1 MHIKHTHTDIKHSH
15 PRPLLY
21 RPHRRPW
28 ALPGLSR
35 AFRILL
41 SYVFCT
47 FTVLNFTNSLYC
59 VLIQENNC
67 FKDETQGCLPQS
79 HVRMVSP
86 VLMTYQHGPLGIGQP
101 WKPQRCLMFELSNL
115 LKYILLFFCVIS
127 QWFHPGQRV
136 GWELQKRKT
145 NWKGLIS
152 FQLLPPDS
160 KDIIYNG

>member
-1 MHIKHTHTDIKHSH
+1 MHQQNCHHWLSVWAHTHAHKTHTHGHKTQPPTASPIQAALPS
-15 PRPLLY
+15 LS
-21 RPHRRPW
+21 
-28 ALPGLSR
+28 LPGLSR

-41 SYVFCT
+41 IYVFCT

-101 WKPQRCLMFELSNL
+101 WKPQRCLMCTHVHVHVKTWPAQFL
-115 LKYILLFFCVIS
+115 LHRWSL
-127 QWFHPGQRV
+127 
-136 GWELQKRKT
+136 
-145 NWKGLIS
+145 GL
-152 FQLLPPDS
+152 
-160 KDIIYNG
+160 